1 MTSGSVI
8 AGRVAEMQAAM
19 TAEPPS
25 QVLGAFDRER
35 AGHAYVKSTRNA

>member
-8 AGRVAEMQAAM
+8 TDHVAEMQAAM

-35 AGHAYVKSTRNA
+35 AGHAYVNSTRKA